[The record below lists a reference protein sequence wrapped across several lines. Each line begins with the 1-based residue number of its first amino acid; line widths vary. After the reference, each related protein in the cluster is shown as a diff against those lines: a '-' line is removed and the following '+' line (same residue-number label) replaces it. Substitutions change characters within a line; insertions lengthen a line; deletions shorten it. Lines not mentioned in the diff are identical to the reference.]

1 MLRFV
6 INLDRA
12 TDRMDHMRSAIASL
26 GIDVERVSA
35 VDGKKLSPENLKA
48 LQTPIH
54 DISKI
59 ICPRTLTSGE
69 VGAFLSHQ
77 ECWRRLVNS
86 DQQWALILEDDLAFS
101 PRAKT
106 YFATTE
112 WIPSGIDL
120 VQFFLFRK
128 NWTAKVDKKIINLV
142 NGDSLS
148 HPYKPSPVGAQA
160 YVISRNAAENALKLS
175 RTIMAPVD
183 EFLFNPVSDFARMF
197 PVYRLNP
204 AVVIPLDDELPSTI
218 GVKKEEVLMSSKMKY
233 HPQLR
238 LRRLQLRLKVLFNSK
253 IMQFVFK

>member
-12 TDRMDHMRSAIASL
+12 TDRMDHMRRAIANL

-35 VDGKKLSPENLKA
+35 VDGKKLSPEHLKE
-48 LQTPIH
+48 LQTPVH

-77 ECWRRLVNS
+77 ECWKRLVNS
-86 DQQWALILEDDLAFS
+86 DQKWALILEDDLAFS

-106 YFATTE
+106 YFETTE
-112 WIPSGIDL
+112 WVPSGIDL
-120 VQFFLFRK
+120 VQFFLFRR
-128 NWTAKVDKKIINLV
+128 NWTAKVDKKIIKLV

-160 YVISRNAAENALKLS
+160 YLISRNAAENALKLS
-175 RTIMAPVD
+175 QTMMAPVD
-183 EFLFNPVSDFARMF
+183 EFLFNPVSNFARKF

-204 AVVIPLDDELPSTI
+204 AVVIPLDDKLPSTI
-218 GVKKEEVLMSSKMKY
+218 DAKKEDVSISLMMKY

-238 LRRLQLRLKVLFNSK
+238 LRRLQLRFKVFFNSK
-253 IMQFVFK
+253 NEHFIFK